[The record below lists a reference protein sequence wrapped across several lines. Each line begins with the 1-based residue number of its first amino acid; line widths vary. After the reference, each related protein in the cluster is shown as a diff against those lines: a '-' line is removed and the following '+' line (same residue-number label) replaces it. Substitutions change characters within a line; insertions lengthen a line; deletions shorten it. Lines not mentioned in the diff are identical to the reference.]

1 MPKTKGSPSAWTKD
15 EFLKRVVKHENNCW
29 ELPTNKTRAHLISY
43 RLFNGEIPRTLKKG
57 DNLVSMFVCHTCD
70 NPSCCNPEHLFL
82 GTQKDNNADRA
93 KKNRSYRPCGDL
105 NVMKRKDLR
114 EKRRGEGNPMFG
126 RKHTEEAKAK
136 IIAAHTGDLSHSK
149 RPDVRAKLS
158 ASSKSVPEVQCE
170 YCFRWMK
177 PWSLARYH
185 GEKCNEKFK

>member
-1 MPKTKGSPSAWTKD
+1 MPKTKGSPSPWTQD
-15 EFLKRVVKHENNCW
+15 EFPKRVVKHENNCW

-114 EKRRGEGNPMFG
+114 EKEGV
-126 RKHTEEAKAK
+126 KAIPCLDANTLK
-136 IIAAHTGDLSHSK
+136 
-149 RPDVRAKLS
+149 KLKL
-158 ASSKSVPEVQCE
+158 KS
-170 YCFRWMK
+170 
-177 PWSLARYH
+177 
-185 GEKCNEKFK
+185 